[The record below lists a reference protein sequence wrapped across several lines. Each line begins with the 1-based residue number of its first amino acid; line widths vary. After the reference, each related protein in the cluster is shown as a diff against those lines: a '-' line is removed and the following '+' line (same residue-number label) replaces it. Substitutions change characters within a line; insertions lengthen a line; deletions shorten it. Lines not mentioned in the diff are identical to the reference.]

1 MWRRV
6 VVAAAPVRRW
16 TGAGRRSYGSAQ
28 KASCGDADKTP
39 DVCWKCGERTTCC
52 SFFCSACNHIQPLR
66 AEGAC
71 NYFKI
76 FGIPESFAIDAK
88 KVEQLYWSLQKKMHP
103 DLYGSKSEMEK
114 ELSVVN
120 SALVNQAYNLL
131 KAPTSRANYLLR
143 LHGIDALGDATTYVE
158 PAVLMEIM
166 EAREDIE
173 ECDSMEHLEQ
183 LKAANASQ
191 IEACMHKLTQALDSN
206 QDFAMS
212 KQLTVEL
219 QYLVKLSEA
228 ILDKQDHLD
237 K

>member
-1 MWRRV
+1 ML
-6 VVAAAPVRRW
+6 P
-16 TGAGRRSYGSAQ
+16 AGYQWNKCRLG
-28 KASCGDADKTP
+28 
-39 DVCWKCGERTTCC
+39 DVCWKCGQPTDCC
-52 SFFCSACNHIQPLR
+52 SFFCASCSHIQPLR
-66 AEGAC
+66 AEGVC

-103 DLYGSKSEMEK
+103 DLYGSKSDVEK

-131 KAPTSRANYLLR
+131 KAPTSRANYL
-143 LHGIDALGDATTYVE
+143 E
-158 PAVLMEIM
+158 
-166 EAREDIE
+166 IE
-173 ECDSMEHLEQ
+173 ECTSMDELDRH
-183 LKAANASQ
+183 KAHNANQ
-191 IEACMHKLTQALDSN
+191 IEACMQKLAEAFDSN
-206 QDFAMS
+206 QDFDTS

-237 K
+237 Q

>member
-1 MWRRV
+1 MRM
-6 VVAAAPVRRW
+6 APY
-16 TGAGRRSYGSAQ
+16 S
-28 KASCGDADKTP
+28 
-39 DVCWKCGERTTCC
+39 
-52 SFFCSACNHIQPLR
+52 
-66 AEGAC
+66 
-71 NYFKI
+71 
-76 FGIPESFAIDAK
+76 PESFVIDAK

-103 DLYGSKSEMEK
+103 DLYGSKSEK

-131 KAPTSRANYLLR
+131 KAPTSRANYL
-143 LHGIDALGDATTYVE
+143 
-158 PAVLMEIM
+158 
-166 EAREDIE
+166 
-173 ECDSMEHLEQ
+173 CDSMEHLEQ